1 MRRVAI
7 VEEAG
12 QHSLSE
18 ERRDGG
24 AFTNPSVPANGSP
37 ETVSRNPGSRNG
49 EKEQPTS
56 VVQDPLPELN
66 AMPWEVHQP
75 SLSSLTERECT
86 PESPDKNG
94 AAERHEASA
103 NAQPEPKDT
112 ELLLLQEQL
121 RLIEEKLQQNH
132 RVRSLQ
138 QSASTRWGIPSLGI
152 APAQPQGTLIEP
164 LEQVRVDEAAVPV
177 NQPVFSAEEVS
188 TNEEESLRGEQN
200 TTEPN
205 ELGSTASGYQVEG
218 ESVLVAGDNSE
229 RGESVPVAGDNSEEW
244 ILLPRQIP
252 EQEKRE
258 TERGKVLWRTPIED
272 NMESKEKE
280 VDTSP
285 IRASAAS
292 LFASPFMATEGV
304 IAGSEVTNLQ
314 PLGGK
319 DEDLVLQP
327 GNVVETAG
335 TNSTSVDFEDLDLEL
350 SALDFEF
357 DLSHLD
363 TEDLRLQQAPTKK
376 KPEKE
381 VKVFIVPVDRR
392 DLFSLSVGSLQPGV
406 GTRLVHF

>member
-1 MRRVAI
+1 MN
-7 VEEAG
+7 
-12 QHSLSE
+12 
-18 ERRDGG
+18 
-24 AFTNPSVPANGSP
+24 F
-37 ETVSRNPGSRNG
+37 
-49 EKEQPTS
+49 
-56 VVQDPLPELN
+56 
-66 AMPWEVHQP
+66 
-75 SLSSLTERECT
+75 
-86 PESPDKNG
+86 
-94 AAERHEASA
+94 
-103 NAQPEPKDT
+103 
-112 ELLLLQEQL
+112 
-121 RLIEEKLQQNH
+121 
-132 RVRSLQ
+132 
-138 QSASTRWGIPSLGI
+138 
-152 APAQPQGTLIEP
+152 
-164 LEQVRVDEAAVPV
+164 
-177 NQPVFSAEEVS
+177 
-188 TNEEESLRGEQN
+188 
-200 TTEPN
+200 
-205 ELGSTASGYQVEG
+205 
-218 ESVLVAGDNSE
+218 
-229 RGESVPVAGDNSEEW
+229 
-244 ILLPRQIP
+244 PRQIP